1 MNHDPAVPPAG
12 AWPADLAR
20 RALEQM
26 PWPCLVLDQQLTIR
40 YHNPVAQQLLA
51 GSASGASFVALL
63 ERSSQAKALTWL
75 QRALNTPSVA
85 PAELHQPTADGAII
99 TVAYYVTR
107 LNTPDAASLLLLT
120 GQPLTDT
127 VAATQR
133 LINLNRRLSVLLS
146 TSTVAARALAL
157 DELLDHT
164 LQAIL
169 DELQLPAGAILLP
182 VTDANAAL
190 RLSAQRGF
198 APAAE
203 PRLNTL
209 PQHLLAEPAPPT
221 ARQTVVRTPLDGE
234 LPLTEAD
241 VPAAR
246 GPWLALAAT
255 PLRDDERSLGWLIT
269 TSDRYHVLEGLRD
282 LLDDLGGLL
291 GRAIHKARLYEE
303 LRTTSARLITVLEA
317 IDSGVL
323 LVARDGTVQY
333 ANQQLGRLLQRDI
346 SAWPGQPRAAV
357 MPALQVYDATPSM
370 GELWTLPESG
380 RVLRR
385 YSAPIHDRYGTPL
398 GSIETY
404 SDVTASVE
412 MDRLRDEFVSAA
424 AHDLKTP
431 VTAVKGYAQIARRM
445 ARRYDDQRLDHQLA
459 MIEARSDELA
469 RLMNSLLDVSR
480 LRGRRLQLSP
490 ETTTLATVVTRA
502 VRHFEFDLHRRRRTL
517 TLDLPDEPVEVVWD
531 APRIELVL
539 TNLIDNAL
547 KYSPG
552 GEPVELR
559 ARATGEPTPGVHL
572 TVTDHGIGIAPEER
586 ERIFEHFYRSRQAIA
601 QQIKGSGIGLYLARA
616 IVELHG
622 GRIWADHARHG
633 GPGTSLHV
641 WLPQQIDA
649 ASDA

>member
-1 MNHDPAVPPAG
+1 MNHDHAVPG
-12 AWPADLAR
+12 AWPPDLAQ

-26 PWPCLVLDQQLTIR
+26 PWPCLVLDQRLTIR
-40 YHNPVAQQLLA
+40 YHNPVAQRLLA
-51 GSASGASFVALL
+51 GSAPGASFVALL
-63 ERSSQAKALTWL
+63 ERSSQAKAHAWL
-75 QRALNTPSVA
+75 QRALQA
-85 PAELHQPTADGAII
+85 PGSAPVELHQPTADGALI
-99 TVAYYVTR
+99 TVAYHVTR
-107 LNTPDAASLLLLT
+107 LDAPDAAALLLLT

-157 DELLDHT
+157 DELLDQT

-182 VTDANAAL
+182 VTDADAAL

-203 PRLNTL
+203 PRLSTL
-209 PQHLLAEPAPPT
+209 PQHLLAAPPT

-255 PLRDDERSLGWLIT
+255 PLCDDERGVGWLIT
-269 TSDRYHVLEGLRD
+269 TSDRYRVLEGLRD
-282 LLDDLGGLL
+282 LLDELGRLL
-291 GRAIHKARLYEE
+291 GRAIHKAHLYEE
-303 LRTTSARLITVLEA
+303 LRTTSARLIAVLEA

-404 SDVTASVE
+404 SDITASVE

-445 ARRYDDQRLDHQLA
+445 ARRYDDQRLDQQLA
-459 MIEARSDELA
+459 MVEARSDELA

-490 ETTTLATVVTRA
+490 EPTTLDAVVTRA

-559 ARATGEPTPGVHL
+559 ARVTGGPTPGVHL

-586 ERIFEHFYRSRQAIA
+586 ERIFEHFYRSRHAVE

-622 GRIWADHARHG
+622 GRIWADQARHG
-633 GPGTSLHV
+633 GSGTSLHV
-641 WLPQQIDA
+641 WLPRQIDA
-649 ASDA
+649 LSNA